1 MKKFF
6 SYLGWLL
13 LLAVIIAAFTSTG
26 KEQFREY
33 VTQKLAP
40 EKVISLNVSEAP
52 FKLFGAKLFSFYTV
66 SYFKPSGLTLEQQNA
81 AGTYKSAAVSAIQA
95 NSGMKSETY
104 IGLYNS
110 FWRW

>member
-26 KEQFREY
+26 KQQCKDY
-33 VTQKLAP
+33 MAQKLSSENP
-40 EKVISLNVSEAP
+40 INLSVSEAP

-66 SYFKPSGLTLEQQNA
+66 SYFKPSGLTLQQQASTSPAIA
-81 AGTYKSAAVSAIQA
+81 ALTA
-95 NSGMKSETY
+95 NSGMQTEVY
-104 IGLYNS
+104 IGLYNK